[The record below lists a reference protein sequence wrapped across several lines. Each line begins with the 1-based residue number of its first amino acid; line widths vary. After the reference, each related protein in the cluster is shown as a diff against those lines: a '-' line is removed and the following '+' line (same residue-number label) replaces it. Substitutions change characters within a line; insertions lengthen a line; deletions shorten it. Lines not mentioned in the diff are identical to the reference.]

1 MASSSNIGRGGGG
14 LFLARPGLNPLP
26 FIALAALA
34 AGSARAEGMI
44 ASASVLRDLNTATSR
59 LVERVS
65 PAVVQVLVSGYGA
78 AGGGERAG
86 AAVVTRQHALGA
98 GVIVDPDG
106 YVLTNAH
113 VVRGARRIV
122 VVLPA
127 ADAGGA
133 ARGTTV
139 NRRLFD
145 ARLVGADR
153 MTDLA
158 LLKIAATGLPVLS
171 LEDRSRVRQG
181 ELVFAIGSPE
191 GLAST
196 VTMGVVSAAARQA
209 ELESPMT
216 FIQTDAP
223 INPGN
228 SGGALVD
235 VEGHLVG
242 INTFML
248 SDSGGSQGLGFAI
261 PAPTARFIYDSLR
274 KFGRVRRVEAG
285 VTAQAITPAL
295 AGGLGLARDWGVLAA
310 DVALEGPARAAGLR
324 TGDVIDAVDG
334 RPIDSL
340 AALYESLYLH
350 PAQAPLK
357 LGVLRGEQRLS
368 LQVQASEAK
377 DPEEALADLANPRDH
392 LVRKLGILGVTVSG
406 KLAGLVRLRSGTGV
420 IVAARTLDATSIEA
434 GLEVGDVIHEVNR
447 TSVES
452 VEALRS
458 ALRALKPGDP
468 LVLQIERQESFH
480 FLATEME

>member
-1 MASSSNIGRGGGG
+1 
-14 LFLARPGLNPLP
+14 
-26 FIALAALA
+26 
-34 AGSARAEGMI
+34 
-44 ASASVLRDLNTATSR
+44 
-59 LVERVS
+59 
-65 PAVVQVLVSGYGA
+65 
-78 AGGGERAG
+78 
-86 AAVVTRQHALGA
+86 VVTRQHALGA

-334 RPIDSL
+334 RPIDGL

-420 IVAARTLDATSIEA
+420 IVAARTLDASSIEA

-468 LVLQIERQESFH
+468 LVLQIERQEGFH

>member
-1 MASSSNIGRGGGG
+1 
-14 LFLARPGLNPLP
+14 
-26 FIALAALA
+26 
-34 AGSARAEGMI
+34 
-44 ASASVLRDLNTATSR
+44 
-59 LVERVS
+59 
-65 PAVVQVLVSGYGA
+65 
-78 AGGGERAG
+78 
-86 AAVVTRQHALGA
+86 VVTRQHALGA

-334 RPIDSL
+334 RPIDGL

-420 IVAARTLDATSIEA
+420 IVAARTLDASSIEA

>member
-1 MASSSNIGRGGGG
+1 MTSSSNTGRGGGG
-14 LFLARPGLNPLP
+14 LFRARPGFNPLP

-34 AGSARAEGMI
+34 AGSARAGGVT
-44 ASASVLRDLNTATSR
+44 ASASVLRDLNTATTR

-78 AGGGERAG
+78 TDGGERAG

-145 ARLVGADR
+145 AHLVG
-153 MTDLA
+153 
-158 LLKIAATGLPVLS
+158 
-171 LEDRSRVRQG
+171 
-181 ELVFAIGSPE
+181 
-191 GLAST
+191 
-196 VTMGVVSAAARQA
+196 AAARQA

-295 AGGLGLARDWGVLAA
+295 AGGLGLTRDWGVVVA

-324 TGDVIDAVDG
+324 TGDVIDAVDD

-357 LGVLRGEQRLS
+357 LGVLRGEQGLS
-368 LQVQASEAK
+368 LQVQAGEAK
-377 DPEEALADLANPRDH
+377 DPGEALADLANPRDH
-392 LVRKLGILGVTVSG
+392 LVRRLGILGVTVSG

-480 FLATEME
+480 FLATEM